1 MMTMP
6 TNAAARTL
14 AGLIASHARK
24 NPEKEAILSLGGSP
38 LSYSGLFAQIEST
51 VSALNARGIGP
62 SDRVALVLPNG
73 PEMAV
78 AFVAVASGAT
88 CAPLNPGYKADEFA
102 FYLSDLDAKALIV
115 QQGVDSPA
123 RGVAAEKGVPL
134 VELTPVENAAAGTFS
149 LDGAAASSGSAPRF
163 SSGDDVGLVLHTS
176 GTTARPKIVPLTQA
190 NLCASA
196 SHIAETLALT
206 PSDLCLNVMPLFHI
220 HGLIGALLSTFAAGA
235 GVVAT
240 PGFDAMKFFS
250 WLDECHPTWYTAVPT
265 MHQLILSRA
274 GRNQDAVRNAK
285 LRLIRSSSASLPPQ
299 VMREL
304 EQVFR
309 APVIESYG
317 MTEATH
323 QMASN
328 PLPPRAR
335 KPGSVGPAAGPDVAI
350 MNQAGELLEANQT
363 AEIVIRGPNVTQG
376 YERNPDAN
384 AEAFT
389 NGWFRTGDQGYVDDD
404 GYLFITGR
412 LKELINRGGEKISPR
427 EVDEV
432 LLDHPSVQQAV
443 TFALPHKRLG
453 EAVAAAI
460 VLNRDTAGDERD
472 IRDFARQRLA
482 EFKVPSKVV
491 FVDTIPKGPTG
502 KLQRIG
508 LAEKLGL
515 S

>member
-1 MMTMP
+1 MVTMS
-6 TNAAARTL
+6 TNAVSRTL
-14 AGLIASHARK
+14 ADLIATHARDS
-24 NPEKEAILSLGGSP
+24 PEKEAILSLGRLP
-38 LSYSGLFAQIEST
+38 LSYGGLFAQIEST

-62 SDRVALVLPNG
+62 ADRVALVLPNG

-88 CAPLNPGYKADEFA
+88 CAPLNPGYKADEFT

-123 RGVAAEKGVPL
+123 RDVAAERGIPI
-134 VELTPVENAAAGTFS
+134 VELTPVENAPAGVFS
-149 LDGAAASSGSAPRF
+149 LDAQAASSGTAPQF
-163 SSGDDVGLVLHTS
+163 SSGDHVGLVLHTS

-206 PSDLCLNVMPLFHI
+206 HSDRCLNVMPLFHI

-235 GVVAT
+235 GVIAT

-274 GRNQDAVRNAK
+274 GRNQDTVRNAK

-299 VMREL
+299 VMHEL

-323 QMASN
+323 QNGEQSPA
-328 PLPPRAR
+328 PACAQAR
-335 KPGSVGPAAGPDVAI
+335 FG
-350 MNQAGELLEANQT
+350 
-363 AEIVIRGPNVTQG
+363 
-376 YERNPDAN
+376 
-384 AEAFT
+384 
-389 NGWFRTGDQGYVDDD
+389 RT
-404 GYLFITGR
+404 
-412 LKELINRGGEKISPR
+412 RGGPR
-427 EVDEV
+427 RCHHER
-432 LLDHPSVQQAV
+432 SG
-443 TFALPHKRLG
+443 R
-453 EAVAAAI
+453 AA
-460 VLNRDTAGDERD
+460 RG
-472 IRDFARQRLA
+472 
-482 EFKVPSKVV
+482 
-491 FVDTIPKGPTG
+491 
-502 KLQRIG
+502 
-508 LAEKLGL
+508 
-515 S
+515 